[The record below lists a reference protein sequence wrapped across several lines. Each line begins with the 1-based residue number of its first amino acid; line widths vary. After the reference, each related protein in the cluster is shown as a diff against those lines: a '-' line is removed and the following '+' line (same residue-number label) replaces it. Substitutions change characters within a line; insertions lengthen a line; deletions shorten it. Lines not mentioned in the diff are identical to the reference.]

1 MEQGIL
7 LHTLLFIDDND
18 SNLDVLMDY
27 FKDQPYRILF
37 AANGQQGIE
46 VAKAELPDLIISD
59 WAMPLMNGIDL
70 TLKLKATKATRDIPV
85 IIATG
90 VMTNAEDLQEALEAG
105 ALEYL
110 RKPFNPLELR
120 ARVRAALTLSDTL
133 KESRR
138 KTLEIQSLMD
148 EQMALKKKEL
158 AASALMSKEKV
169 QFMME
174 VKQELGR
181 IGEKLA
187 LEDTPEFLKLQRR
200 LTQELEEDRSDEHFL
215 MHFEGMHRGFFTE
228 VRKRTRN
235 LTSNDLNLI
244 AYIKMG
250 MSNREVAQM
259 AGVEV
264 GTVKTNLNR
273 LKKKLELS
281 PDDSLRQYVLN
292 L

>member
-1 MEQGIL
+1 
-7 LHTLLFIDDND
+7 
-18 SNLDVLMDY
+18 MDY